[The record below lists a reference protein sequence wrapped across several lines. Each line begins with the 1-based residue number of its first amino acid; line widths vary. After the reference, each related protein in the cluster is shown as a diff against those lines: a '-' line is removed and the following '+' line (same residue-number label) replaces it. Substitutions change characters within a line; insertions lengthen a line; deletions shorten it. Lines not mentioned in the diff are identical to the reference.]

1 MNRISTYISI
11 LSLSFIMG
19 ACVSDDLNNET
30 ILSENGEVTQIEAIS
45 LPFDFGDS
53 DARTAITMGNNY
65 IDLPVWAE
73 GDTIGI
79 YPSAGG
85 DQLSFPI
92 TDGVGTNTCV
102 FTGGGWALKTSTPA
116 TTYTYTAYTPFDRS
130 YYLRKDN
137 TALPFSM
144 LGQKQVGNNNSDHL
158 GAYDLQIA
166 NGDTPTSGKI
176 SFAFQHKVA
185 IVRMDITAPN
195 AANWKSI
202 TLKSLADFTVIANIN
217 LSIDNPTVT
226 PTDKSY
232 SVTLDLENVSTT
244 ADNLQIVAYMMMLP
258 VDFTNKT
265 LNMELMDVD
274 GNVYTAPVS
283 IDNPTNVANPL
294 IFGEANARWISA
306 EFEEVEES
314 VREEDIPY
322 LTFSADLQQTLKMS
336 SSIKTLEYSVNNGE
350 WKSLGTTTVSFGA
363 YLGDLRLRGKRKEGT
378 YEAKISFGN
387 TVPVSCSGDI
397 RTLVDYE
404 RYNSTSTSEA
414 VFKYLFKDC
423 TQLIST
429 PALSAKTLAASCY
442 FQMFSGCTNLTETP
456 ELPATVL
463 ATSCYSN
470 MFENCTNLTKIASL
484 PATTLASSCYKNMFA
499 GCTALEEMPSLP
511 ATTLAESCYENMF
524 GRCTSLTKAIS
535 LPATTLANNCYSQMF
550 WNCTALQESPDLPA
564 TTLADGCYSRMF
576 EGCVGLTETPLL
588 PATVLAPNCYSEMFR
603 DCTNLVKASS
613 LPATTLAQGCYSLM
627 FAWCHKLTEI
637 PSVLPAITL
646 ADECYRMMFIG
657 CINLTTA
664 PSLPATTLAKGCY
677 KMMFIGCPFT
687 TAPVLPATTLV
698 DECYYQM
705 FYGCTKLNEVKML
718 ATNVKAYS
726 SDYLTNWLKD
736 VASSGTITIT
746 EEMITLPTGNSGIP
760 NGWAVLLY
768 EE

>member
-1 MNRISTYISI
+1 MNKLSPYILFLC
-11 LSLSFIMG
+11 LSLIMWS
-19 ACVSDDLNNET
+19 CSSDELNNET
-30 ILSENGEVTQIEAIS
+30 NLSENEEITRIEAIS
-45 LPFDFGDS
+45 LPFDFGNS
-53 DARTAITMGNNY
+53 DARTAITMGANY

-102 FTGGGWALKTSTPA
+102 FTGGGWALKASTST

-137 TALPFSM
+137 TSLPFSM

-176 SFAFQHKVA
+176 NFAFQHKVA
-185 IVRMDITAPN
+185 IVRMDIIAPN
-195 AANWKSI
+195 AAYWKSI
-202 TLKSLADFTVIANIN
+202 TLKSLAEFTIIANIN
-217 LSIDNPTVT
+217 LSIENPTVI

-232 SVTLDLENVSTT
+232 TVTLGLENVFTT
-244 ADNLQIVAYMMMLP
+244 DDDLHIVAYMMMLP
-258 VDFTNKT
+258 VDFSGKT
-265 LNMELMDVD
+265 LEMELMDVD

-322 LTFSADLQQTLKMS
+322 LTFSAGLQQTLKMS
-336 SSIKTLEYSVNNGE
+336 SPIKTLEYSVNNGE

-363 YLGDLRLRGKRKEGT
+363 YLGDLRLRGKSKEGT
-378 YEAKISFGN
+378 KGAIISFGN
-387 TVPVSCSGDI
+387 TVSVSSSGDI

-404 RYNSTSTSEA
+404 RYNSTSTADA
-414 VFKYLFKDC
+414 VFSCLFKDC

-429 PALSAKTLAASCY
+429 PALPAKTLASSCY
-442 FQMFSGCTNLTETP
+442 SQMFSGCTNLTETP
-456 ELPATVL
+456 DFPAMIL

-470 MFENCTNLTKIASL
+470 MFENCTNLTEVASL

-524 GRCTSLTKAIS
+524 GRCTNLAKAFL

-588 PATVLAPNCYSEMFR
+588 PATVLAPNCYSQMFR
-603 DCTNLVKASS
+603 ECTNLLKVSS

-627 FAWCHKLTEI
+627 FFWCHELTEI
-637 PSVLPAITL
+637 PSDLPATTL
-646 ADECYRMMFIG
+646 ANECYKMMFVG
-657 CINLTTA
+657 CRKLTTA

-677 KMMFIGCPFT
+677 EGMFMGCPFT

-718 ATNVKAYS
+718 ATNVEAYS
-726 SDYLTNWLKD
+726 SDYLTDWLKD

-760 NGWAVLLY
+760 NGWSVLLY